1 MNPLHHVDHVGCEL
15 FEEVGSEGLTE
26 LIEKHIN
33 PNPQERGF
41 DDAQTLEAPVP
52 VWAIIG
58 ELEAGKGDLQYA
70 AESYRISVQS
80 VRAALAY
87 YWRYRSMIRGRMAA
101 NSGDPALLV
110 VEA

>member
-1 MNPLHHVDHVGCEL
+1 LY
-15 FEEVGSEGLTE
+15 EEVGSEGLTE
-26 LIEKHIN
+26 LIEKRID
-33 PNPQERGF
+33 PNPHGRGF
-41 DDAQTLEAPVP
+41 DEAQTVERSVR

-58 ELEAGKGDLQYA
+58 ELEVGKGDLQYA

-101 NSGDPALLV
+101 NSGDPAPLV